1 MRVDDSEDEGAGL
14 NARVRAHAHAS
25 TTSRTPR
32 APALGVVNELEGD
45 FSEAFETGTN
55 EDTNLPDLYAVLGV
69 KRDATLQEIT
79 KAYRKLA
86 ARFHP
91 DRRSGEDDGA
101 FAEVA
106 RAYETL
112 RDANKRAF
120 YDSGGAMEVR
130 RSTRCSCLI

>member
-14 NARVRAHAHAS
+14 NARARAHAHAS

-32 APALGVVNELEGD
+32 APALGVVDELEGD

-55 EDTNLPDLYAVLGV
+55 EDTNRPDLYAVLGV

-86 ARFHP
+86 AKFHP
-91 DRRSGEDDGA
+91 DRRSGEDDG
-101 FAEVA
+101 
-106 RAYETL
+106 
-112 RDANKRAF
+112 
-120 YDSGGAMEVR
+120 
-130 RSTRCSCLI
+130 